1 VEIQAKRESSGAN
14 LSYDSDPGR
23 DLGPTVAF
31 SQTENLIHIRIT
43 FQQLAKAGLNHNG
56 NAEVR
61 PPLFEQPDYWSE
73 QHNVADRA
81 QAD

>member
-1 VEIQAKRESSGAN
+1 M
-14 LSYDSDPGR
+14 
-23 DLGPTVAF
+23 AF

-43 FQQLAKAGLNHNG
+43 FQQFAKAGLNHDR
-56 NAEVR
+56 NAKVR
-61 PPLFEQPDYWSE
+61 PPFFEQPECWSQ